1 RGSREQAF
9 IQRSDLRQVTTS
21 NLTTA
26 AQGENNRL
34 GGVKGFGSFAHKRT
48 RTLILQHCIK
58 THLLEKS
65 STTCA
70 IYNKFYS

>member
-1 RGSREQAF
+1 
-9 IQRSDLRQVTTS
+9 DLRQVTTS

-48 RTLILQHCIK
+48 RTLILQHRIK
-58 THLLEKS
+58 IHLLENSNTARATHK
-65 STTCA
+65 
-70 IYNKFYS
+70 KFYS